1 MSQKVLVVDDEQS
14 IVTLLKYNLETAGY
28 IVEVAYDGEEAL
40 EKVNEIQPELV
51 VLDVMLPKK
60 DGIEVCK
67 TIRSD
72 KNLVPILMLTAKDDE
87 FDRVLGLELG
97 ADDYMTKP
105 FSPREVVARVKAI
118 LRRSKFASE
127 IEKADVDDEDI
138 LIENI
143 RIRPEFFE
151 VYKDDELLELTPK
164 EFELLLYLIER
175 QGRVITREHMLN
187 SVWNYEFAGDSR
199 IVDVH
204 ISHLRDKL
212 EENPKQPKLIKTVR
226 GLGYKLER
234 PKSLML
240 KFHHRLL
247 LLLSTITIISF
258 IGLGVIIHHTIYQIL
273 STAQVTELKHVSEN
287 FLKLNKQN
295 ENNEIKNISANQNLI
310 VRISENGKVI
320 YQTGNQN
327 KINDNIDNEANPSNI
342 IYKRENGQVRYT
354 FKTTVNDK
362 TIYISGMNTEILELQ
377 KSMWKYLSLI
387 GIIVLLAIYLAVRSI
402 NRTYIR
408 PINEVTYATSLIADG
423 YYHVRVPESN
433 VKETKALFVTT
444 NDLARRLQ
452 KLNNK
457 QKCNQID

>member
-40 EKVNEIQPELV
+40 QKVESSQPDLI

-118 LRRSKFASE
+118 LRRSQFVNE
-127 IEKADVDDEDI
+127 VEHNETDDEDI
-138 LIENI
+138 IIDSI
-143 RIRPEFFE
+143 RICPEFFE

-234 PKSLML
+234 PKS
-240 KFHHRLL
+240 
-247 LLLSTITIISF
+247 
-258 IGLGVIIHHTIYQIL
+258 
-273 STAQVTELKHVSEN
+273 
-287 FLKLNKQN
+287 
-295 ENNEIKNISANQNLI
+295 
-310 VRISENGKVI
+310 
-320 YQTGNQN
+320 
-327 KINDNIDNEANPSNI
+327 
-342 IYKRENGQVRYT
+342 
-354 FKTTVNDK
+354 
-362 TIYISGMNTEILELQ
+362 
-377 KSMWKYLSLI
+377 
-387 GIIVLLAIYLAVRSI
+387 
-402 NRTYIR
+402 
-408 PINEVTYATSLIADG
+408 
-423 YYHVRVPESN
+423 
-433 VKETKALFVTT
+433 
-444 NDLARRLQ
+444 
-452 KLNNK
+452 
-457 QKCNQID
+457 